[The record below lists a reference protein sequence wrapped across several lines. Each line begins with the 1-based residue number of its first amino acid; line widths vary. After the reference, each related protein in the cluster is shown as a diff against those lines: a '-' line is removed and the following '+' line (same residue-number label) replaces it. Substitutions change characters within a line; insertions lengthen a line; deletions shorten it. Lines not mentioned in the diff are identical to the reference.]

1 VHYVAHWTN
10 LVVIVLSKLPLAS
23 HIETYA
29 FFAHNLE
36 KYLKFS
42 KIAKFLLLKV
52 KNYSKMWR
60 HIKSICYLPSKMCYV
75 RIQVSQYEMHLDST
89 KNKVVQ
95 DNLVF
100 LWWPWIDF

>member
-1 VHYVAHWTN
+1 
-10 LVVIVLSKLPLAS
+10 
-23 HIETYA
+23 
-29 FFAHNLE
+29 
-36 KYLKFS
+36 
-42 KIAKFLLLKV
+42 
-52 KNYSKMWR
+52 MWR